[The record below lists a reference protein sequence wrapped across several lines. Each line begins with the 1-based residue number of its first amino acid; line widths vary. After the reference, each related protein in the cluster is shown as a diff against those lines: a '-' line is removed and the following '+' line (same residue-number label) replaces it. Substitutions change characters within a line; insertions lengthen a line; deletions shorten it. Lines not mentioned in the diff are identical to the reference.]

1 MRCHL
6 NCSIHSVSACEPRPS
21 AASIAA
27 LYPRSAWS
35 LDMRPLVRGF
45 SARSE
50 RKAATA
56 SVKSPM
62 STQMSGGSSSS
73 MGRAIRIFSFGP
85 SSIALALALAILIG
99 LAATALGATPPP
111 YDDVKTAE
119 GWAWSRIKQGD
130 PADFGDHCGGQLDP
144 KKKQDPRWR
153 DLNKYRTISAAFLV
167 DILTRSPLRGA
178 LTYKGLE
185 ILGAKIVGD
194 VDLSSSNLDWPLGIR
209 DSRFEGAISLSH
221 AAAEKVIDLSG
232 SSFRD
237 VTLSGAKVTGDV
249 HMMGAYVD
257 GDLNADSLQVGG
269 SLFMSSDD
277 KNRPSFQNGESSGGH
292 GRWHCRNDRRSSRGR
307 PRCQSVARQRIAV
320 PVLRTQQLS
329 FRYPSCPKPPL
340 FTNLSE
346 NIRISTQAK
355 HAIEHGY
362 LRHLRQIIV
371 VDQPLKRH
379 HNISVEMRN
388 GAQQFRLLIK
398 YLILI

>member
-99 LAATALGATPPP
+99 LAATALGATPPA

-237 VTLSGAKVTGDV
+237 VTLSGARVTGDV
-249 HMMGAYVD
+249 QSTAI
-257 GDLNADSLQVGG
+257 LTLTPLQVGG

-277 KNRPSFQNGESSGGH
+277 KNRASFQNV
-292 GRWHCRNDRRSSRGR
+292 NLLDAT
-307 PRCQSVARQRIAV
+307 VAG
-320 PVLRTQQLS
+320 T
-329 FRYPSCPKPPL
+329 F
-340 FTNLSE
+340 
-346 NIRISTQAK
+346 
-355 HAIEHGY
+355 
-362 LRHLRQIIV
+362 
-371 VDQPLKRH
+371 
-379 HNISVEMRN
+379 EMI
-388 GAQQFRLLIK
+388 GAQVEGVLDASRSHVGASLFLYSEPNNQATLQKVSLLGAK
-398 YLILI
+398 VAGDVDLIGAEVNTEAQ